1 MQQLLST
8 CSFVDRYR
16 RSLYEESLVLDGGAK
31 WCTKRCTIVF
41 FQAVLI
47 IFQTF
52 SVTIVQKA
60 SMLFSILF
68 LNK

>member
-31 WCTKRCTIVF
+31 
-41 FQAVLI
+41 
-47 IFQTF
+47 
-52 SVTIVQKA
+52 
-60 SMLFSILF
+60 
-68 LNK
+68 